1 MDKEKKGVLIG
12 PHAYINKIYSNG
24 NAEYTGFS
32 FITGR
37 EVWLNMHLDQRGL
50 DAPAD
55 SHLISSV
62 GEAASR
68 SVVQPRGGGPPT
80 STHTCAHKHT
90 HSFSWCLDNLLN
102 CKNLDRAETFT
113 AKVS

>member
-1 MDKEKKGVLIG
+1 MDKEKKGVLIVL
-12 PHAYINKIYSNG
+12 HAYINKIYSNG

-37 EVWLNMHLDQRGL
+37 EVWLNMHLQQDQRGL
-50 DAPAD
+50 DAPAY

-68 SVVQPRGGGPPT
+68 SAAQPGGGGPPT
-80 STHTCAHKHT
+80 STHARTHT
-90 HSFSWCLDNLLN
+90 FSWSLDNLLN
-102 CKNLDRAETFT
+102 CINLDRDETLT
-113 AKVS
+113 VKVS

>member
-1 MDKEKKGVLIG
+1 MDREKKGVLIA

-32 FITGR
+32 FITVR
-37 EVWLNMHLDQRGL
+37 EVWLNMHLLQDQRGL

-62 GEAASR
+62 GEAVSR
-68 SVVQPRGGGPPT
+68 GAAAR
-80 STHTCAHKHT
+80 
-90 HSFSWCLDNLLN
+90 
-102 CKNLDRAETFT
+102 R
-113 AKVS
+113 